1 MLRIRHLHC
10 KERTPSAHVTP
21 GRGVA
26 TKHAPQAAAVSVVET
41 ALFTLQLCRLELA
54 LLPNVRRGSN
64 PDWQVTELR
73 HAENRRVVQ
82 VEDLPGGDRAEG
94 LGRIHTAEL
103 VKGGGAVTMEAGA
116 RAAAGGRRRG
126 WRAWR

>member
-10 KERTPSAHVTP
+10 KECTPSAHVAP

-41 ALFTLQLCRLELA
+41 ALFTLQLCSLEFA

-64 PDWQVTELR
+64 PHRQVTELL
-73 HAENRRVVQ
+73 HAENRLVAQ
-82 VEDLPGGDRAEG
+82 VEDVPGRDRAKG
-94 LGRIHTAEL
+94 LGWVHMAEL
-103 VKGGGAVTMEAGA
+103 VKRGGAVAVKTRA
-116 RAAAGGRRRG
+116 REAAGGRRRG
-126 WRAWR
+126 WRAWW